1 MAAGEIP
8 LIDLLHHLGIVLPD
22 ADAALGFYRDV
33 VGLEVAKDEVIEE
46 QGVRGVLLPLGENEI
61 ELLQPVRED
70 TGVARFLENRGPTLH
85 HLCLRTDDIEAEL
98 ARLKG
103 LGIEL
108 IDDTPRDGLAG
119 KIAFLHPRSM
129 HGVLVEL
136 AEVSDRDTPS
146 SKGFDRI
153 SCRVADYEAA
163 KTCWHKVAGIDEY
176 SRYDLDSEGI
186 ILGQLSIGQVLLELM
201 APNSH
206 DSPLAQ
212 IIANEGERANPTFS
226 LEVDNLEVEISRYR
240 RAGIELPDPKPG
252 RALDSRYSTIS
263 EEQAFG
269 VSIELIEYES

>member
-46 QGVRGVLLPLGENEI
+46 QGVRGVLLPLGENEV

-70 TGVARFLENRGPTLH
+70 TGVARFLESRGPTLH
-85 HLCLRTDDIEAEL
+85 HLCLRTDDIESEL
-98 ARLKG
+98 SRLRG
-103 LGIEL
+103 IGIEL

-136 AEVSDRDTPS
+136 AEVSDRDTSP

-153 SCRVADYEAA
+153 SCRVDDYEAA

-186 ILGQLSIGQVLLELM
+186 VLGQLSIGQVLLELI

-212 IIANEGERANPTFS
+212 IIAKEGERVNPTFS
-226 LEVDNLEVEISRYR
+226 LEVDNLEAEISRYR
-240 RAGIELPDPKPG
+240 RAGIELPAPKPG
-252 RALDSRYSTIS
+252 RAAGSRCSTIS

-269 VSIELIEYES
+269 VSIELIEYAS